1 MVVRQ
6 RTLVPTNKVIVAAM
20 SGAVLTIVA
29 WAMKTFLPH
38 IELPPDVSAAVVTI
52 TSFVV
57 SYLVPNE
64 YVEPPTEGGMEHI
77 HAKSKPRSHTK

>member
-1 MVVRQ
+1 MLVHQ

-57 SYLVPNE
+57 SYMVPDE
-64 YVEPPTEGGMEHI
+64 YVPPTEGGMEHL
-77 HAKSKPRSHTK
+77 HAKSKPRSNHER